1 MSSPAAHCQ
10 GWQLM
15 EASSAFRHGRYLMAI
30 LAVIGAVLAA
40 VGIWYY
46 RIKMLGDVGRDVAD
60 LAGRARGAY
69 RMHKFKQKAD
79 GATLNAI
86 DEPALAAAVFLYA
99 LANEDKASL
108 YKSVPAIRSSMAL
121 VANASDL
128 DDMLAY
134 AEWAARDVLDPRD
147 LVPRFKTLWR
157 EKLAADERRQFIG
170 MAETVVAAS
179 PYPEPS
185 QTLSVDALRT
195 ALSP

>member
-1 MSSPAAHCQ
+1 MSAPGTAHCQ
-10 GWQLM
+10 ELDLM
-15 EASSAFRHGRYLMAI
+15 ETSPAFRDERYAMAI
-30 LAVIGAVLAA
+30 LAVIGAILAA

-46 RIKMLGDVGRDVAD
+46 RIKMLGDIGSDVAD

-69 RMHKFKQKAD
+69 RMRKFKQKAD

-99 LANEDKASL
+99 LANEDKTSL
-108 YKSVPAIRSSMAL
+108 YKSVPSIRTSMAL

-147 LVPRFKTLWR
+147 LVRRFKALWR
-157 EKLAADERRQFIG
+157 QSLAADERRQFIG
-170 MAETVVAAS
+170 MAETIVAAS
-179 PYPEPS
+179 PQPEPS
-185 QTLSVDALRT
+185 QALAIDALRT
-195 ALSP
+195 SLL